1 MMYAAIVGAI
11 CSVLFGFACLAGFY
25 LRVAML
31 STLSLPPTPLCTFV
45 PSRGQ
50 PKLSRARSDGHSP
63 RCSLHKYDNYHE
75 RAKAKGKQMKHVQHP
90 IALWPRLILMGL
102 GVAAAITNGSYVYML
117 AFVVNDKENDY
128 WCVDSSSLCLRLAEG
143 CLPGAQCAGPDKSWE
158 DDHTDTTSDPSGRST
173 TFSQGTNKDK
183 CDSSVT
189 VILIYCLVRRCLS
202 LSPVLTPAALC
213 RSL

>member
-1 MMYAAIVGAI
+1 MFGPTSSYEGNRSDNLTRHKGDASRMVTPWLAAVIADVFAAAISWGQAQSKDLLPRYMMYAAIVGAI

-25 LRVAML
+25 
-31 STLSLPPTPLCTFV
+31 F
-45 PSRGQ
+45 
-50 PKLSRARSDGHSP
+50 
-63 RCSLHKYDNYHE
+63 LHKYDNYHE

-128 WCVDSSSLCLRLAEG
+128 C
-143 CLPGAQCAGPDKSWE
+143 
-158 DDHTDTTSDPSGRST
+158 T
-173 TFSQGTNKDK
+173 TFSQGTSKDK